1 MVSIISRSAWGARPP
16 RSRNTTTWSR
26 RVEVTVH
33 YSQGPTTQTPRQ
45 IQDFHMD
52 SNGWADIGYN
62 FLVDNQGNAYEG
74 RGWLVIGAHAAPRN
88 TEGIGVC
95 FMGRDGDA
103 TTAAKRTLRA
113 LYDDANYRA
122 GRTLAQK
129 GHRDINPTSCPG
141 DDLYAWVKSG
151 MPVHGD
157 APPDQAPPW
166 PGVYLRYPPITRHSS
181 VTTWQARMAYRG
193 WYITVDGAYG
203 PKSKHVCVQFQ
214 REKRLLVDGIVGP
227 QTWRASW
234 EAPITP

>member
-16 RSRNTTTWSR
+16 RSRSTTTWSR

-45 IQDFHMD
+45 IQDYHMD

-95 FMGRDGDA
+95 FIGRDGDA
-103 TTAAKRTLRA
+103 TSAAKRTIRA
-113 LYDDANYRA
+113 LYDDANHRA

-151 MPVHGD
+151 MPVDGEP
-157 APPDQAPPW
+157 PPDTPPW

-181 VTTWQARMAYRG
+181 VTTWQSRMRYRG
-193 WYITVDGAYG
+193 WRITVDGAYG
-203 PKSKHVCVQFQ
+203 PKSKNVCVQFQ

-227 QTWRASW
+227 QTWRATW